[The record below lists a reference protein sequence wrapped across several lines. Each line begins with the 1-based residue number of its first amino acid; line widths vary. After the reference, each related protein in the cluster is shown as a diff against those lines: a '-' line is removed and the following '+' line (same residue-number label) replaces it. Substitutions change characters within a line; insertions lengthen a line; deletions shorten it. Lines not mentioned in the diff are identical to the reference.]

1 MNFSCLSTTEKK
13 KNFHYIITYWPANR
27 QSTKNILMNDNS
39 FAFQISF
46 GFDINYQLI
55 DASLTTT
62 ESNSTTPTQDIINR
76 GENIKENAL
85 TETGIVD
92 KWIWI
97 FKLF

>member
-1 MNFSCLSTTEKK
+1 MPKYFIKK
-13 KNFHYIITYWPANR
+13 Y
-27 QSTKNILMNDNS
+27 S

-85 TETGIVD
+85 TETGMVD
-92 KWIWI
+92 KLIWNI
-97 FKLF
+97 GGYYERGKVSSI